1 MQSIALRTAGGIFL
15 LIALMHALRL
25 FYKVEILVSDRPVSE
40 VLSVAAGL
48 IALFLSVWMFLCAK
62 ES

>member
-1 MQSIALRTAGGIFL
+1 MRRIALRTAGSIFL

-25 FYKVEILVSDRPVSE
+25 FYKVEILVSDRPVSGG
-40 VLSVAAGL
+40 LSVAAGL
-48 IALFLSVWMFLCAK
+48 IALLLSVWMFFCAK